1 MWYQSERQWG
11 VSSTCIRQHELFKI
25 YLYKEMLEIE
35 SSDQDDI
42 ISDYE
47 MEDSKDP

>member
-11 VSSTCIRQHELFKI
+11 VSSTCIRQHKLFKI